1 MAQRPLPAKAA
12 VGTPPGRAKVRR
24 GTGGVA
30 PARPLLSWQCLVPG
44 LCLHLWC
51 LCLRRKQE
59 AEALRVEPPD
69 PSQERVSCPRSGRGL
84 GWGERP
90 KGKRCWPGPSGLR
103 VSAIEILIERR
114 VQRPVWEPEEHHP
127 RARAWHFRI
136 DAHHLIIT
144 RAPSQE
150 LADSPGPLFLSER
163 PRKRASTR
171 ERENQSRKRPGRSKA
186 PAQPQILEQLLPSAG
201 RKAHLHVV
209 PLCCQGP
216 SAPERGWSR
225 GPERGWSR
233 GPRSVLVIKGIGSP
247 VFDLLGKGVFTPAP
261 PLGTSVEL
269 QLHKQLVRAVME
281 PKSVTLTSQ
290 EYGAVAN
297 DLRSLIQQTFLE
309 YLYVGHC

>member
-150 LADSPGPLFLSER
+150 LADSPGPLFLSEP
-163 PRKRASTR
+163 PRKTASTR
-171 ERENQSRKRPGRSKA
+171 ERENQSRKLARP
-186 PAQPQILEQLLPSAG
+186 QPSPKFWSSSCPLLAG
-201 RKAHLHVV
+201 RRIYTWFRFAVKGPQ
-209 PLCCQGP
+209 PLKEAG
-216 SAPERGWSR
+216 AGVLKEAGAGVRGACW
-225 GPERGWSR
+225 
-233 GPRSVLVIKGIGSP
+233 
-247 VFDLLGKGVFTPAP
+247 
-261 PLGTSVEL
+261 
-269 QLHKQLVRAVME
+269 
-281 PKSVTLTSQ
+281 
-290 EYGAVAN
+290 
-297 DLRSLIQQTFLE
+297 
-309 YLYVGHC
+309 